1 MPLQVIRQDITKM
14 KCDAIVNAANNTLLG
29 GGGVDGM
36 IHRAAGPELLDECMT
51 LHGCETGRAKLTKGY
66 ALPCKYIIHTV
77 GPVWQGG
84 GYGER
89 ELLTSC
95 YRSSLELPRE
105 HDLKSVAF
113 PLISSGIFGYPKAE
127 ALRVATE
134 TISDFLAERGD
145 MDVYL
150 TVYGRDSYLIGAELY
165 DDVKS
170 FIDDNYVA
178 AHTDAG
184 AERER
189 GRRLFGLLGRG
200 SADLS
205 AKLLSAPMPAA
216 RPAREEAFW
225 EADGQQALVNPVGV
239 VALFEIGFERAV
251 DGLLGVDGLL
261 DALPPD
267 LGEPELE
274 RLGLWRRDGL
284 DDAQKLLRVGNVG
297 QAAFTVFRFHFQL
310 YDFFVQFTSL
320 GFQLPLQVAPIPA
333 RVVRVAEHSAYVND
347 GKIPFLALRVPCG
360 ADLLI
365 LKKLDAVL
373 PVHAVPPFV
382 CV

>member
-95 YRSSLELPRE
+95 YRSSLELARE

-205 AKLLSAPMPAA
+205 AKLSSAPMPAA

-225 EADGQQALVNPVGV
+225 EAEEVCCAAAPAELEDALRALDESFSQMLLRKIDERGMTDAQCYKKANIDRKLFSKIRGDVHYKPSKPTVLAFAVALELPLNETRELLGKAGYALSHSSKFDIIVEYFIQRRKYDIYEINDTLFSFDQAL
-239 VALFEIGFERAV
+239 
-251 DGLLGVDGLL
+251 LGSM
-261 DALPPD
+261 A
-267 LGEPELE
+267 
-274 RLGLWRRDGL
+274 
-284 DDAQKLLRVGNVG
+284 
-297 QAAFTVFRFHFQL
+297 
-310 YDFFVQFTSL
+310 
-320 GFQLPLQVAPIPA
+320 
-333 RVVRVAEHSAYVND
+333 
-347 GKIPFLALRVPCG
+347 
-360 ADLLI
+360 
-365 LKKLDAVL
+365 
-373 PVHAVPPFV
+373 
-382 CV
+382 